1 VQRDRAVLPKKG
13 LDEREV
19 HMKIEDYI
27 DRFSLWSGD
36 IVRWL
41 AVVLTVVVLTEVIA
55 RYLFNSPTHW
65 AFDTAMMIYSVMFL
79 FGAAYVLQIK
89 AHIKVDVI
97 QNMLPRR
104 TQLILDLIYY
114 IVFFFP
120 FLFVMIVFG
129 SKIAILATL
138 TEGIYLGEPIHPW
151 RYVIPGAFLL
161 LLLQAVAEFIRII
174 KSLRTN

>member
-1 VQRDRAVLPKKG
+1 
-13 LDEREV
+13 
-19 HMKIEDYI
+19 MKIEDYI
-27 DRFSLWSGD
+27 DRISLWTANIICWLT
-36 IVRWL
+36 IVL
-41 AVVLTVVVLTEVIA
+41 SIVVLIEVVMRYVLH
-55 RYLFNSPTHW
+55 NSTDW
-65 AFDTAMMIYSVMFL
+65 EFDVAMWIYSTMFMG
-79 FGAAYVLQIK
+79 GAAYVLQIK

>member
-1 VQRDRAVLPKKG
+1 
-13 LDEREV
+13 
-19 HMKIEDYI
+19 MKIEDYI
-27 DRFSLWSGD
+27 DRISLWSGK

-41 AVVLTVVVLTEVIA
+41 AIILSIIVLIEVVM
-55 RYLFNSPTHW
+55 RYVFNNPTDW
-65 AFDTAMMIYSVMFL
+65 EFDAAMWIYSTMFTG
-79 FGAAYVLQIK
+79 GAAYVLLIK
-89 AHIKVDVI
+89 AHIRVDVI
-97 QNMLPRR
+97 FNMLPRR

-129 SKIAILATL
+129 SKIAILSTL
-138 TEGIYLGEPIHPW
+138 TEEMYLGEPIHPW

-161 LLLQAVAEFIRII
+161 LLLQAVAEFIRTI